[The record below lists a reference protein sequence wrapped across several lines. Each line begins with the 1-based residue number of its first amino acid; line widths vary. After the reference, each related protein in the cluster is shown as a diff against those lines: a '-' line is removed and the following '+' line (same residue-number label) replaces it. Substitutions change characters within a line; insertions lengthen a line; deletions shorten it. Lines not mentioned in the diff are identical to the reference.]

1 MNIKL
6 NVPNKLSEIALSD
19 YVKYL
24 KILEINEEDEN
35 SDVFVQQKVLEI
47 FCGVPYNESL
57 EFKMSD
63 VSKIV
68 NVINNTLSE
77 QPSLVKS
84 FKLGDTEFGFIPKL
98 DDMSFG
104 EYIDIDTNIG
114 DWDNMYRVMSVL
126 YRPIKQKSGEKYLID
141 EYKGDLY
148 HDAMRHTPMDAVISS
163 LVFFLQFRQG
173 IINGYDRLFGDG
185 DGGGL
190 DATSNFN
197 ERYGWYNSIQALAEF
212 DVLKIDEVT
221 RLNVHT
227 CLHALSYKKE
237 KNELESSR
245 IKNKFNK

>member
-24 KILEINEEDEN
+24 KILEINEKDEN
-35 SDVFVQQKVLEI
+35 SNVFVQQKVLEI

-68 NVINNTLSE
+68 NIINNTLSE

-163 LVFFLQFRQG
+163 LVFFYNLGKELSMAMIDFLETETEGDSMQLQTSMSDTVG
-173 IINGYDRLFGDG
+173 ITQFKHL
-185 DGGGL
+185 L
-190 DATSNFN
+190 S
-197 ERYGWYNSIQALAEF
+197 SMS
-212 DVLKIDEVT
+212 LK
-221 RLNVHT
+221 
-227 CLHALSYKKE
+227 
-237 KNELESSR
+237 
-245 IKNKFNK
+245 

>member
-24 KILEINEEDEN
+24 KILEINEKDEN
-35 SDVFVQQKVLEI
+35 SDVFVQQKVLEV

-68 NVINNTLSE
+68 NIINNTLSE

-114 DWDNMYRVMSVL
+114 DWDNMYRVMGVL

-163 LVFFLQFRQG
+163 LVFFYNLGKELSMAMIDFLETETEGDSMQLQTSMSDTVG
-173 IINGYDRLFGDG
+173 IIQFKHL
-185 DGGGL
+185 L
-190 DATSNFN
+190 S
-197 ERYGWYNSIQALAEF
+197 SMS
-212 DVLKIDEVT
+212 LK
-221 RLNVHT
+221 
-227 CLHALSYKKE
+227 
-237 KNELESSR
+237 
-245 IKNKFNK
+245 